1 MINYVAMA
9 QFFAD
14 FPFHS
19 NLADQGFLVA
29 AQSFKYD
36 RIGQSVL
43 HSFLMVSSGSDAQQ
57 SFGSTI
63 FLSPFLMFFGFLTV
77 ARRFAP
83 PSPVSY
89 LAALAGALSP
99 TVATVHLECFFSQSM
114 CMPFLLLW
122 PAAVG
127 YLVDRPGWRSALLAG
142 LLMSI
147 VSAIYTELLPIIL
160 AIAVAC
166 GLAKDL
172 LVLRSKFLGKLSAA
186 EKPRYPFVT
195 TLFWLPLT
203 AIIGA
208 IANLGYVSPALAIF
222 SRTTTAV
229 VLPSIYPWAFKFEG
243 LARLWLGNQVL
254 LEPKWIVAV
263 LVVVTALIFVSILL
277 SLVFFAKR
285 SFSIFFLALV
295 LLMFV
300 PLGPLLAG
308 LGNQYAYQFYK
319 LLLMVSSIHAFWFV
333 IGLSLVTGHSLI
345 RRNIAYAFAVL
356 LVAVNGFLTFSI
368 TKASAKV
375 STVATSHRGGA
386 HLLIDPDFRRL
397 RSFLDATRDRDV
409 LVLWYDNK
417 LYSGAYRTA
426 WLNYFA
432 RHNRVRSLISTVSG
446 AVDES
451 AASVDER
458 FSIQNLQ
465 KISSAIVVTWK
476 PIDALKDRLLIGN
489 PLFSV
494 YETRSQEEMERL
506 IDESRLTVSRNLRL
520 DALSDV
526 DHANWYPVWVA
537 GEPGDTTLLTIRF
550 DEFNEFRYD
559 QWGSSPLHLK
569 PQGECRGKVMSL
581 TVQLMLIDKRVR
593 LVCNGAVAEAQLPST
608 YSNLQG
614 EGSVRFGLNVGITSL
629 EGKYPLAKNFPG
641 SVVEMP

>member
-1 MINYVAMA
+1 
-9 QFFAD
+9 
-14 FPFHS
+14 
-19 NLADQGFLVA
+19 
-29 AQSFKYD
+29 
-36 RIGQSVL
+36 
-43 HSFLMVSSGSDAQQ
+43 
-57 SFGSTI
+57 
-63 FLSPFLMFFGFLTV
+63 
-77 ARRFAP
+77 
-83 PSPVSY
+83 
-89 LAALAGALSP
+89 
-99 TVATVHLECFFSQSM
+99 
-114 CMPFLLLW
+114 
-122 PAAVG
+122 
-127 YLVDRPGWRSALLAG
+127 
-142 LLMSI
+142 
-147 VSAIYTELLPIIL
+147 
-160 AIAVAC
+160 
-166 GLAKDL
+166 
-172 LVLRSKFLGKLSAA
+172 
-186 EKPRYPFVT
+186 
-195 TLFWLPLT
+195 
-203 AIIGA
+203 
-208 IANLGYVSPALAIF
+208 
-222 SRTTTAV
+222 
-229 VLPSIYPWAFKFEG
+229 
-243 LARLWLGNQVL
+243 L
-254 LEPKWIVAV
+254 LEPRWIVAV

-319 LLLMVSSIHAFWFV
+319 LLLMVSSIQAFWFV
-333 IGLSLVTGHSLI
+333 IGLSFVTGHWLM
-345 RRNIAYAFAVL
+345 RRNVAYAFAVL

-368 TKASAKV
+368 TKASAKI

-386 HLLIDPDFRRL
+386 HLLIDRDFRRL

-432 RHNRVRSLISTVSG
+432 RHNRVQSLISTVSG
-446 AVDES
+446 SVDES

-506 IDESRLTVSRNLRL
+506 IEQSRLTVSRNLRL

-537 GEPGDTTLLTIRF
+537 GEPGNTTLLTIRF

-581 TVQLMLIDKRVR
+581 TVQLMLIDKRLR
-593 LVCNGAVAEAQLPST
+593 LVCNGAVADAQLPST